1 MKDKENT
8 GLTITQPAGALQVVI
23 PVQSN
28 NQIVLALQT
37 LRIYE
42 ATDKQI
48 VTYLSPAIEKA
59 RLDLGLKTDF
69 IKKEDNKLFIDS
81 VLKDLKTTFKQMTIG
96 EIPIAVYN
104 FTRGKYHAPGKDV
117 FLTIA
122 ALSNGFKA
130 YCEDQTR
137 MQAKQELLMLQAPTE
152 DELTP
157 TPEQVE
163 ERRIATIVNAF
174 EVFQRTGIYED
185 HFNYVYDAIEKYQ
198 EIPFDKERKKLI
210 AENARQHLIK
220 ENKGQAADK
229 HDKKRKLM
237 NVKLLE
243 LVIVKDVPMTEAL
256 QAMKVALKA
265 QAKKMALIEFFKDL
279 DKQNHHIKH
288 FLKLI

>member
-1 MKDKENT
+1 MSNT
-8 GLTITQPAGALQVVI
+8 ETKLTIINPAGGLQVVAS
-23 PVQSN
+23 VQSN
-28 NQIVLALQT
+28 NAIVLALQT

-42 ATDKQI
+42 ATDKEI

-59 RLDLGLKTDF
+59 RLDLGLKTDN
-69 IKKEDNKLFIDS
+69 IVKADNKLFIDS
-81 VLKDLKTTFKQMTIG
+81 VLKDLKTQFSAMTVG

-122 ALSNGFKA
+122 ALSNGFRG
-130 YCEDQTR
+130 YMQDQTR
-137 MQAKQELLMLQAPTE
+137 LQAKQELLMLTAPTE

-174 EVFQRTGIYED
+174 EVFKQTGLYED
-185 HFNYVYDAIEKYQ
+185 HFNYVYDAVEKYQ
-198 EIPFDKERKKLI
+198 EIPFDIERKKKI
-210 AENARQHLIK
+210 AEEARQFLIK
-220 ENKGQAADK
+220 QNKGQAADK
-229 HDKKRKLM
+229 HDKKKKAM

-256 QAMKVALKA
+256 QAMKTALRS

-279 DKQNHHIKH
+279 DKKNEHIKH
-288 FLKLI
+288 YLKLI